1 MPTNKYG
8 DLNLDFSTNASAVVN
23 DIKSLD
29 SALSSLASNTER
41 VQKNLKNLHKYTEN
55 QRSNMDNMSTAMDG
69 NKRKYTYYW
78 SDTRIKE
85 KAEQS
90 LLNSFVNISAQMEIL
105 ANKFTR
111 AAWIANQIKGVET
124 RRDQIATLTNSQT
137 YINQSAKL
145 EAEKSILASR
155 VTNEYLKQTEAI
167 KEQANIQVKSDVVK
181 GLARQEAIA
190 NSLNTKEGQQL
201 EILKKQ
207 NQERRKAIANGEE
220 ENKHLGERVFRAG
233 TILVLARSFARIIS
247 SSLKVSADWYEN
259 LNLFAVTFG
268 ETYED
273 TVNWAVEFSQQLGY
287 STVEIVKYTGL
298 FKQLSDAI
306 GVTAETGRSLS
317 TLLTQLGADIAS
329 FYNITLESAMEK
341 LQAGI
346 YSGQTKP
353 LRSVGI
359 DVTYQSIDNL
369 LQSNEL
375 LAQLGTSSKQLT
387 QDQKVLARAILATN
401 AAMNAWGDSATTIN
415 SLGNQVKVFQGSIE
429 NLKLAIG
436 DMLSGVASQLIV
448 WLNGL
453 MMALTE
459 IIRAFVP
466 LTTTVGREVTNM
478 AETVADEYAD
488 LEDEAGNLLS
498 FDKFEVLNSDNQED
512 LNATEALTAEL
523 NKVIA
528 EYMERQDEA
537 MKNISNNAIKARD
550 AILGIFGLRINEETG
565 EIESVD
571 GALNA
576 LWITVGLFVGLN
588 LVKRFASIFTW
599 LSKLTGGIKT
609 LGSSIK
615 ALPLL
620 GLISI
625 ITTLITQWDN
635 LEDALKI
642 GMISIGTLLATIV
655 IVQFIKWINTIR
667 KLDAEK
673 SALKKFF
680 VNLQTSFQKAQISAL
695 GLSLTIA
702 GLTLAITGI
711 VHAWDDMSA
720 WERAISIIGTI
731 IGALGG
737 LALSL
742 GIVQAVTGKIIA
754 ATAIAAGIAIVVG
767 SITTANSRAQST
779 MKGYA
784 AGGIP
789 DRSELFYMNEYGNPE
804 ALVNTGGAQTNVINA
819 TQMGSLIKQ
828 GFIQAMSESG
838 LIRAIESS
846 KTDIRLDVNSEQL
859 FKIVNNEGKRITG
872 KTWRNI

>member
-167 KEQANIQVKSDVVK
+167 KEQANIQVKSDVIK

-220 ENKHLGERVFRAG
+220 ENKHLGERVLRAG
-233 TILVLARSFARIIS
+233 TILVLARSFAHIIS

-273 TVNWAVEFSQQLGY
+273 TVDWAVEFSQQLGY

-466 LTTTVGREVTNM
+466 LTTTVGREVTDM

-565 EIESVD
+565 ELESVD
-571 GALNA
+571 STLNA
-576 LWITVGLFVGLN
+576 IWITIGLFLGLN
-588 LVKRFASIFTW
+588 IGLRI
-599 LSKLTGGIKT
+599 IKIVT
-609 LGSSIK
+609 AINTLLGSLSALK
-615 ALPLL
+615 TSLTALPILA
-620 GLISI
+620 
-625 ITTLITQWDN
+625 LITQIIMLVTEWNN
-635 LEDALKI
+635 LSESERTARIAMIALTGIIIAVIIQIKKLVKTAGTLPKLFKSLYSQTQVSMG
-642 GMISIGTLLATIV
+642 GMISVLALVAAMIG
-655 IVQFIKWINTIR
+655 
-667 KLDAEK
+667 
-673 SALKKFF
+673 
-680 VNLQTSFQKAQISAL
+680 
-695 GLSLTIA
+695 
-702 GLTLAITGI
+702 AIIT
-711 VHAWDDMSA
+711 AWDDMSG
-720 WERAISIIGTI
+720 WQRAIAVIGTI
-731 IGALGG
+731 TSALFG
-737 LALSL
+737 LALAL
-742 GIVQAVTGKIIA
+742 GVVQGTLKWWAVAGMIAGIVAVVTTITSA
-754 ATAIAAGIAIVVG
+754 QNTA
-767 SITTANSRAQST
+767 
-779 MKGYA
+779 KGYA
-784 AGGIP
+784 GGGIP